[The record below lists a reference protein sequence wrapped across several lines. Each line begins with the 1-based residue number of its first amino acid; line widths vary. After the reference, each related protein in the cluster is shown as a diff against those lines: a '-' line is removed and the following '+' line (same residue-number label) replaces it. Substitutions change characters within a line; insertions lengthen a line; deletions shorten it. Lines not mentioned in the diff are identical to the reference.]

1 MKTFTCRDVGVDCDW
16 KTQGSNEQEIL
27 KAVEE
32 HGQTARLPRFHGAL
46 EVFLQLFDVVAT
58 WKTCSFFDGG

>member
-32 HGQTARLPRFHGAL
+32 HGKKAHKMDKIDEAL
-46 EVFLQLFDVVAT
+46 KNKIRAKIREVKVA
-58 WKTCSFFDGG
+58 